1 MIKKKLPVIAIAAV
15 DNNWAIGLNNKLLCY
30 LPKDLEMFKKT
41 TLGQIVIM
49 GGNTLRSMQNYA
61 SPRHDPLPGRHKIVI
76 TRQKN
81 FNPKISEANDVD
93 SALSIAQTI
102 TECNPLITKIFV
114 IGGESIYR
122 QFLEKDLVDRVILT
136 HIDHKFE
143 GADAFFPKLP
153 PLTWDVASEHP
164 LEDKKYSLHVV
175 EYIKKID

>member
-1 MIKKKLPVIAIAAV
+1 MNSRKLQVTAIAAV
-15 DNNWAIGLNNKLLCY
+15 DNNWAIGLGNRLLCH
-30 LPKDLEMFKKT
+30 LPKDLEMFKKRT
-41 TLGQIVIM
+41 VNQIVIM
-49 GGNTLRSMQNYA
+49 GGNTLRSFPKYHL
-61 SPRHDPLPGRHKIVI
+61 PKHDVLPGRHKIVI

-81 FNPKISEANDVD
+81 FNSKISEASDVD

-102 TECNPLITKIFV
+102 AERNPLITKIFV

-153 PLTWDVASEHP
+153 PLIWDVTSEHP
-164 LEDKKYSLHVV
+164 LEDKKYPLHVV